1 MLPAAIALSYSFEN
15 IRNDVS
21 QKIPIIIYEKSQ
33 FNSLVWGS
41 LTLVPHRRWA
51 TGTCIL
57 FSVGIGEMF

>member
-1 MLPAAIALSYSFEN
+1 MRPAAIALNYSFEI

-41 LTLVPHRRWA
+41 LTLTTNRRWA
-51 TGTCIL
+51 TDTCIL